1 VSAFKDATST
11 ANVGSRVVHFN
22 AGAITWGNEPAYL
35 KDGSTETI
43 LSSDLSS
50 LKRAFT
56 AAKSLKPK

>member
-1 VSAFKDATST
+1 VNAFEDATSSSS
-11 ANVGSRVVHFN
+11 AVHLN

-35 KDGSTETI
+35 KDGATETV
-43 LSSDLSS
+43 LSPNLAS